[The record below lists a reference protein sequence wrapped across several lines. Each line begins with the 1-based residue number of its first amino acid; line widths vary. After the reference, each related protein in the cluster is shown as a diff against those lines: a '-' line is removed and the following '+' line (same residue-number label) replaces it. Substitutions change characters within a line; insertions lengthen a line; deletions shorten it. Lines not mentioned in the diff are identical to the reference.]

1 MAQPAPNPTAKPP
14 TEDGGMFGK
23 IAVQLGFITSTQL
36 EEAVKAQQ
44 AAAKAGLHK
53 RLGDIL
59 MKKGYLTPDQLQKV
73 LKGQKVATKKIGNYE
88 LVSKLGEGG
97 MGAVFKAKQTGIERL
112 VALKILA
119 PKMAKSKDFRER
131 FFREARAVAKLNHP
145 HIVSGIDVGT
155 ADGYYYFA
163 MEFVDGE
170 SLGQYMMRKGGKL
183 DETTTLSLVKQVA
196 EALQHAHD
204 NNLLHRDVKPDNVL
218 LDLNNM
224 QAKLADLGLAR
235 TAESAADDAALTQAG
250 QAVGTP
256 FYISPEQARGL
267 SDLTPATDLY
277 SLGASMFHLMTGQVP
292 FDGATAAVIMTRH
305 LTDPVPSVR
314 ALNPNI
320 TSGCDRIIQKLMQK
334 DPRDRYK
341 SASALVDD
349 IERLQTG
356 AVEVVKTSSK
366 PSKSSKAPPPVVTPS
381 AAERPVRE
389 REQTRERDRE
399 RERELREREREPR
412 EREAPSPVNVQS
424 VALRPR
430 RRRSSNEAG
439 LGVALVFVIIL
450 GGLLYFFGPLGKKQP
465 RQPISNDNPTTIKK
479 DTPIVIPDGPPAQ
492 PGIPANLTAMEGGGR
507 SYKCDF
513 ETASFTNFEVDPA
526 VGKASYTPKVFPDS
540 TGKNHVLRMGHIRP
554 IGYLYQNSG
563 AMIRLVLAPDVK
575 LSQNATLTFSVHF
588 ASSKDPAPSLRV
600 WWDHVNPGE
609 PRSTSGFE
617 FKKSEFRA
625 GWDRVSVTLGKAPTK
640 LQSREPL
647 DAPQYIALLAG
658 NADEQLDVFVDDV
671 ELIDSGEGAAAP
683 ATPAANTP
691 ATETPAEQPVAQPK
705 RTPAQ
710 PKAQAQP
717 KEAPV
722 APPPS
727 KDKPKGEGAGDALR
741 LAL

>member
-183 DETTTLSLVKQVA
+183 DETTTLDLIKQVA
-196 EALQHAHD
+196 LALQHAHD

-218 LDLNNM
+218 LDLTNM

-277 SLGASMFHLMTGQVP
+277 SLGASMFHLLTGQVP

-341 SASALVDD
+341 SASALVED
-349 IERLQTG
+349 IERLTNG
-356 AVEVVKTSSK
+356 AVEVVKTSAK
-366 PSKSSKAPPPVVTPS
+366 PSKSSKAPAPVVTPPT
-381 AAERPVRE
+381 AERPVRE
-389 REQTRERDRE
+389 RERE
-399 RERELREREREPR
+399 REPREREREREPR
-412 EREAPSPVNVQS
+412 EREAPSPVS
-424 VALRPR
+424 IPTVALRPR

-439 LGVALVFVIIL
+439 LGVALLFVIIL

-465 RQPISNDNPTTIKK
+465 RQPVTTNNGTTTTDKKPTP
-479 DTPIVIPDGPPAQ
+479 PIIPDGPPAQ
-492 PGIPANLTAMEGGGR
+492 PGIPANLTVVEGGGH

-513 ETASFTNFEVDPA
+513 ETATFTNFEVDPA

-563 AMIRLVLAPDVK
+563 AMIRLVLAPDAK
-575 LSQNATLTFSVHF
+575 LSSNATLSFSVHY
-588 ASSKDPAPSLRV
+588 ASSKDSAPSLRV

-617 FKKSEFRA
+617 FKKAEFRA

-658 NADEQLDVFVDDV
+658 SADEALDVFVDDF
-671 ELIDSGEGAAAP
+671 ELFDPGEGAAAT
-683 ATPAANTP
+683 TPPTN
-691 ATETPAEQPVAQPK
+691 ETPAEQPVARPK
-705 RTPAQ
+705 RDPKAPTPAQ
-710 PKAQAQP
+710 A

-722 APPPS
+722 APPP
-727 KDKPKGEGAGDALR
+727 KEKPKGEGASDALR

>member
-1 MAQPAPNPTAKPP
+1 MAQPAPNPTAKP
-14 TEDGGMFGK
+14 TTDDGGMFGK
-23 IAVQLGFITSTQL
+23 IAVQLGFISSTQL

-170 SLGQYMMRKGGKL
+170 SLGQYMMRRGGKL
-183 DETTTLSLVKQVA
+183 DEVTTLDLIKQVA
-196 EALQHAHD
+196 MALQHAHD

-218 LDLNNM
+218 LDLHTM

-277 SLGASMFHLMTGQVP
+277 SLGASMFHLLTGQVP

-341 SASALVDD
+341 SAELLIED

-356 AVEVVKTSSK
+356 AVEVVKTSAK
-366 PSKSSKAPPPVVTPS
+366 PSKSSKAPAPVVTPPN
-381 AAERPVRE
+381 AEKPVRE
-389 REQTRERDRE
+389 TRERDRE
-399 RERELREREREPR
+399 REREVRERDREPR
-412 EREAPSPVNVQS
+412 EREAPSPVNIPS

-465 RQPISNDNPTTIKK
+465 RPVNNPSNGTTTVKK
-479 DTPIVIPDGPPAQ
+479 DPAPPVINDGPLAE
-492 PGIPANLTAMEGGGR
+492 PGMPANLQVAEDGSR
-507 SYKCDF
+507 VYKCDF
-513 ETASFTNFEVDPA
+513 ESGTFQNFEVDPA

-554 IGYLYQNSG
+554 IGYLYQSSG
-563 AMIRLVLAPDVK
+563 AMIRLVLAPDAK
-575 LSQNATLTFSVHF
+575 LSHNATLSFSVHF
-588 ASSKDPAPSLRV
+588 ASSKDTMPPLRV
-600 WWDHVNPGE
+600 WWDHVHAGE

-625 GWDRVSVTLGKAPTK
+625 GWDRVTVTLGKAPTK
-640 LQSREPL
+640 LQSREPA
-647 DAPQYIALLAG
+647 DAPQYIAVLAG
-658 NADEQLDVFVDDV
+658 NADEQLDVFLDDV
-671 ELIDSGEGAAAP
+671 ELIDPGEGAAS
-683 ATPAANTP
+683 AT
-691 ATETPAEQPVAQPK
+691 TETPAPAEQPQTPARPKRDPVAQPK
-705 RTPAQ
+705 AQ
-710 PKAQAQP
+710 PAQP

-722 APPPS
+722 APPP
-727 KDKPKGEGAGDALR
+727 KAPKGEGAGDALR